1 MSAQDVALWIRRR
14 FDPLMSRSTARSRS
28 RSPSQCLR
36 LSWRHFSADAN
47 AAAALTAIADLAGSI
62 HDSREIPYIGVTEQP
77 ARRLH
82 GMGPASHFPRFRA
95 MMPVAAG
102 SGLEMARLEG
112 AALHACRDRGIP
124 LANSPTSTG
133 GERVARDARSRYIYV
148 CSTGWEGTC
157 SCDACARFFADLGES
172 QLSSSHLW
180 SFYPPRDDNGGDNNS
195 DDNCDDDSNRQPT
208 ANLPRASA
216 TGRVATSL
224 ASATGPTTVT
234 SSASATGP
242 AATSSASATPPAV
255 TSPSASA
262 TGPTTATPSASA
274 TGPSAMSSASPTG
287 PTATTLAADD
297 AGNDSDGSLAAW
309 VEFWPAILDF
319 QRRRSKMY
327 VRAACDCVVS
337 VRCNTTDVYA
347 ARPSRIEVIAGET
360 VEIEIGVRQSI
371 SRAALARSC
380 GPHRFEIQVRRGALL
395 PCSGAVDDPSVCR
408 TFVASIGQIH

>member
-172 QLSSSHLW
+172 QLSSSQLW
-180 SFYPPRDDNGGDNNS
+180 SFHPPRDDNGVDNNG

-208 ANLPRASA
+208 ANRPRASA
-216 TGRVATSL
+216 TGPVATSL

-255 TSPSASA
+255 TSPPASA
-262 TGPTTATPSASA
+262 TGPTTAT
-274 TGPSAMSSASPTG
+274 M
-287 PTATTLAADD
+287 LAAND
-297 AGNDSDGSLAAW
+297 AGNDNDGSLAA
-309 VEFWPAILDF
+309 EFWLAILDF

-347 ARPSRIEVIAGET
+347 ARPSRIEVIAGEA

-371 SRAALARSC
+371 SRPAIARSC
-380 GPHRFEIQVRRGALL
+380 GPHRFESQV
-395 PCSGAVDDPSVCR
+395 
-408 TFVASIGQIH
+408 